1 MTFVQSLPMPV
12 FLVMFAILAAMAGI
26 CIYAAF
32 RSRKLAAV
40 ISATPTSNVNF
51 ATDGY
56 AEFEGVAQAI
66 KGQTLTAPLSGAA
79 CLWYHA
85 RLDEWKKGHKDYSW
99 HVVQDT
105 VSSAPFLL
113 QDNSGACVVIPY
125 GAEVT
130 YTDHSVWFG
139 PGPAPEDRNPQR
151 VPFGTS
157 AVSSAV
163 VYGMPDKKYRY
174 TEERIYAGDPLYAL
188 GRFATLRDD
197 IDPADDDDDDADGS
211 EADAAVASE
220 KTVDDPRAAAVA
232 ASGAWDGDA
241 QFDTLIEQ
249 AWTMTQ
255 RHLSRP
261 ADKPYLL
268 STTPQ
273 AKLLEVHGKGWK
285 ASLFVGIV
293 PAALALALVWFR
305 FFARG

>member
-1 MTFVQSLPMPV
+1 MTFIQSLPMPV
-12 FLVMFAILAAMAGI
+12 FLVMFAIFAAMTGI
-26 CIYAAF
+26 CVYAAF
-32 RSRKLAAV
+32 RSRKLAAL

-56 AEFEGVAQAI
+56 VEFEGVAQPI
-66 KGQTLTAPLSGAA
+66 KGKTLTAPLSGAA

-105 VSSAPFLL
+105 ISSAPFLL
-113 QDNSGACVVIPY
+113 QDNSGPCVVIPY

-139 PGPAPEDRNPQR
+139 PGPVPDDRNPPR
-151 VPFGTS
+151 VAFGTS
-157 AVSSAV
+157 AVSSAI

-197 IDPADDDDDDADGS
+197 IDPADDDDEAAAGTE
-211 EADAAVASE
+211 EADVNGKE
-220 KTVDDPRAAAVA
+220 PEDPRAAAVA
-232 ASGAWDGDA
+232 AVGAWDDDA
-241 QFDTLIEQ
+241 QFDALIQE
-249 AWTMTQ
+249 AWTITH
-255 RHLSRP
+255 RHLSHA
-261 ADKPYLL
+261 ADRPYLL

-285 ASLFVGIV
+285 ASLFVAIV
-293 PAALALALVWFR
+293 PAAIALALVWFR
-305 FFARG
+305 FFARE